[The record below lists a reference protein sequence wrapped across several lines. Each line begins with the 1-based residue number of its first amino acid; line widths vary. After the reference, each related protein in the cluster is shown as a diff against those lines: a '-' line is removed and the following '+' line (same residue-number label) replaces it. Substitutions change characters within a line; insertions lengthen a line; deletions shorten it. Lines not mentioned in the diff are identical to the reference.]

1 MLCLIQ
7 RLIQKLKICNKKKE
21 EIQVRYWFRDNR
33 IFKEYDDKRI
43 EVELI
48 YSYFSFFMKTKYVL
62 WLEYSEKAGTREL
75 HMGILEETGRS
86 IARKPVIPIVDDYQ
100 MMNAI
105 IELKKK
111 VGIIN

>member
-1 MLCLIQ
+1 
-7 RLIQKLKICNKKKE
+7 
-21 EIQVRYWFRDNR
+21 
-33 IFKEYDDKRI
+33 
-43 EVELI
+43 
-48 YSYFSFFMKTKYVL
+48 MKTKYVL